1 MTRATLCTR
10 TLGLFALMVLPLC
23 TGPAF
28 AQVTPAAG
36 YTPPDD
42 TPSFKVG
49 TVIYADYTYQEE
61 PTTIDADGNTIHPR
75 SFSVTRA
82 YINLTGNI
90 NHLVSYRV
98 TPDIV
103 SQVTTNGAGDAVS
116 TSLDGSLVFRL
127 KYAFGQ
133 FNLDNAW
140 SKGSWVR
147 FGVNQTPYVDF
158 MEGIYR
164 YRFQGQIFVE
174 RDGFI
179 SSSDFGASLHYNFG
193 GNYGDVHAGYYNGDT
208 YKKGEANDQQAFQV
222 RVSFRPA
229 PMVAALQGLRI
240 TGFYDADHYVQS
252 DSRTRAIG
260 ALTYEQKHVHAG
272 FEYIDAKDQ
281 TTAAAADVRSK
292 GYSAWATPIF
302 GKGWEGLVRYDHL
315 EPTQNSAKAYVDDAV
330 KERKIAGV
338 SYWFKTAAPSAQA
351 ALLLDWEGVEYD
363 PGLNRDNER
372 RYAFHTLFSF

>member
-61 PTTIDADGNTIHPR
+61 PTTLDADLNTIHPR
-75 SFSVTRA
+75 SFNVTRA

-90 NHLVSYRV
+90 NHLVSFRV

-103 SQVTTNGAGDAVS
+103 SQTTTNGVGDAVS
-116 TSLDGSLVFRL
+116 TTLDGSLVFRL

-208 YKKGEANDQQAFQV
+208 YSRAEANDQKAFQI
-222 RVSFRPA
+222 RGTLRPL
-229 PMVAALQGLRI
+229 PRMGAAKGLRLSV
-240 TGFYDADHYVQS
+240 FYDADKPIQGGERNRFIAAGTFEHKYLNLGIDYLNAKDRSSPTKGEVKASGWTIWAQPRS
-252 DSRTRAIG
+252 PS
-260 ALTYEQKHVHAG
+260 G
-272 FEYIDAKDQ
+272 FE
-281 TTAAAADVRSK
+281 
-292 GYSAWATPIF
+292 
-302 GKGWEGLVRYDHL
+302 GLFRYDHL
-315 EPTQNSAKAYVDDAV
+315 KPNTAATASALADSV
-330 KERKIAGV
+330 KSRFLGGL
-338 SYWFKTAAPSAQA
+338 SYWLKVKAPLAAAVLVDYEEVKYDQA
-351 ALLLDWEGVEYD
+351 LAKPTEKRFEIK
-363 PGLNRDNER
+363 
-372 RYAFHTLFSF
+372 TLFNF